1 MTTGKFQEPPGHASR
16 AELVGAMQHW
26 VNRAKSAEAELT
38 TLRAS
43 LAEYQGAMRA
53 QDQRE
58 DAAGVRCGV
67 LRGYSGCDWPDAVA
81 EEVLTLRASLEQAR
95 KELAQ
100 QKLECSEHC
109 KAVSAQLE
117 APKGSMFAKQISLL
131 RAELEQVRGAAKE
144 CYVDLG
150 GLLLATTWELAPTV
164 RAQLQ
169 KTHDLV
175 QSVLVPAPPS
185 PSKEGR

>member
-1 MTTGKFQEPPGHASR
+1 MTTVDLSWKLR
-16 AELVGAMQHW
+16 AQ
-26 VNRAKSAEAELT
+26 KAEAELT

-81 EEVLTLRASLEQAR
+81 EEVLTLRASLEQAQS
-95 KELAQ
+95 KSGAASMESLYHYAEHQ
-100 QKLECSEHC
+100 NGCCGSPCNCGMSAAFEAIESEI
-109 KAVSAQLE
+109 E
-117 APKGSMFAKQISLL
+117 RL

-164 RAQLQ
+164 RAQLH
-169 KTHDLV
+169 KTHDLM

-185 PSKEGR
+185 PTKEGR